1 MPETN
6 IRWKTKSSWRAKL
19 QKPKRPKL
27 VPISDAMAKR
37 LGHGMM
43 VIPTA
48 LEVDA
53 MVRKIP
59 PGEVTTL
66 AEIRRRLALW
76 HRVEVACPLVT
87 GIFLKMVAEA
97 AEEDLIE
104 GREEIAPYWRII
116 GDDGRL
122 NPKFP
127 GGVAQQAF
135 RLMQEGHTIE
145 NDRVLTRPRTA
156 A

>member
-1 MPETN
+1 MPETKA
-6 IRWKTKSSWRAKL
+6 RWKTKSSWRAKL
-19 QKPKRPKL
+19 QKPMRPKL
-27 VPISDAMAKR
+27 VPIS
-37 LGHGMM
+37 
-43 VIPTA
+43 
-48 LEVDA
+48 DA

-87 GIFLKMVAEA
+87 GIFLRIVAEA
-97 AEEDLIE
+97 SEEDQLA
-104 GREEIAPYWRII
+104 GREEVTPYWRVV
-116 GDDGRL
+116 GEGGRL

-127 GGVAQQAF
+127 GGVDAQAF
-135 RLMQEGHTIE
+135 RLIQEGHTIE
-145 NDRVLTRPRTA
+145 GDRVVLGKKSA

>member
-1 MPETN
+1 
-6 IRWKTKSSWRAKL
+6 
-19 QKPKRPKL
+19 
-27 VPISDAMAKR
+27 
-37 LGHGMM
+37 M

-87 GIFLKMVAEA
+87 GIFLRIVAEA
-97 AEEDLIE
+97 SEEDQLA
-104 GREEIAPYWRII
+104 GREEVTPYWRVV
-116 GDDGRL
+116 GEGGRL

-127 GGVAQQAF
+127 GGVDAQAF
-135 RLMQEGHTIE
+135 RLIQEGHTIE
-145 NDRVLTRPRTA
+145 GDRVVLGKKSA